1 MAANV
6 AIALLIL
13 RLVGG
18 LILAAH
24 GVQKLF
30 GWFDG
35 PGMAKWEQGL
45 QAQGFKP
52 ARFWAYLNILGELGG
67 GLSLIFG
74 FLTPLGAAGGFGAMF
89 MAMGKAHWKNGF
101 FNSKRGIE
109 FTLAVM
115 AIATAVGLAGPGT
128 ISLDQ
133 LFPFLLSKDVLQ
145 VSINR
150 GGIIEGVEVIADTL
164 CVRTIRIVIV
174 RMRTTTVKRLG
185 VVFLTPLSLWN

>member
-1 MAANV
+1 MAAHV
-6 AIALLIL
+6 AIAWLIL

-52 ARFWAYLNILGELGG
+52 ARFWAYLNILGEVGG

-74 FLTPLGAAGGFGAMF
+74 FLTPLGAAGGVGAMF
-89 MAMGKAHWKNGF
+89 MAMVKTHWKNGF

-109 FTLAVM
+109 FTVAML
-115 AIATAVGLAGPGT
+115 AIAIAIGLAGPGT
-128 ISLDQ
+128 ISLDN
-133 LFPFLLSKDVLQ
+133 LFGIVLPYPILFI
-145 VSINR
+145 VLA
-150 GGIIEGVEVIADTL
+150 VIAVLVD
-164 CVRTIRIVIV
+164 IVGLMIS
-174 RMRTTTVKRLG
+174 RPAPSAEPASRAST
-185 VVFLTPLSLWN
+185 

>member
-1 MAANV
+1 MASMAANV

-24 GVQKLF
+24 GAQKLF
-30 GWFDG
+30 GWFGG

-52 ARFWAYLNILGELGG
+52 ARFWAYLNILGEVGG

-74 FLTPLGAAGGFGAMF
+74 FLTPLGAAGGFAAMF
-89 MAMGKAHWKNGF
+89 MAMSKVHWKNGF
-101 FNSKRGIE
+101 FNNQRGIE

-133 LFPFLLSKDVLQ
+133 LFGIHLPNTLLF
-145 VSINR
+145 
-150 GGIIEGVEVIADTL
+150 IILALIAVVVD
-164 CVRTIRIVIV
+164 IVGLAMT
-174 RMRTTTVKRLG
+174 RPAPSAGAPSRA
-185 VVFLTPLSLWN
+185 SS

>member
-6 AIALLIL
+6 AIAVLIL

-30 GWFDG
+30 GWFGG

-52 ARFWAYLNILGELGG
+52 ARFWAYLNILGEVGG

-74 FLTPLGAAGGFGAMF
+74 FLTPLGAAGGFGTMV

-109 FTLAVM
+109 FTLAVL

-133 LFPFLLSKDVLQ
+133 LFGIQPNTLLFIILALVGVL
-145 VSINR
+145 V
-150 GGIIEGVEVIADTL
+150 D
-164 CVRTIRIVIV
+164 IVGLV
-174 RMRTTTVKRLG
+174 MTRPAPSAGTQ
-185 VVFLTPLSLWN
+185 SSASS

>member
-1 MAANV
+1 MTSMAANV
-6 AIALLIL
+6 AIAWLIL

-24 GVQKLF
+24 GAQKLF
-30 GWFDG
+30 GWFGG

-45 QAQGFKP
+45 QAQGFRP
-52 ARFWAYLNILGELGG
+52 ARFWAYLNILGEVGG

-74 FLTPLGAAGGFGAMF
+74 FLTPLGAAGGFGAMV

-133 LFPFLLSKDVLQ
+133 LFSILPNTLLF
-145 VSINR
+145 
-150 GGIIEGVEVIADTL
+150 IIFALIGLMVD
-164 CVRTIRIVIV
+164 IVGLV
-174 RMRTTTVKRLG
+174 MTRPAPSPSAG
-185 VVFLTPLSLWN
+185 TPSSTSS

>member
-1 MAANV
+1 MASMAANV
-6 AIALLIL
+6 AIAWLIL

-24 GVQKLF
+24 GAQKLF
-30 GWFDG
+30 GWFGG

-89 MAMGKAHWKNGF
+89 MAMSKAHWKNGF
-101 FNSKRGIE
+101 FNSQRGIE

-133 LFPFLLSKDVLQ
+133 LFGIDLPYTLLFIILALVAVL
-145 VSINR
+145 VDIVGLAMTRPRPASS
-150 GGIIEGVEVIADTL
+150 A
-164 CVRTIRIVIV
+164 RT
-174 RMRTTTVKRLG
+174 
-185 VVFLTPLSLWN
+185 PSSASS

>member
-1 MAANV
+1 MVANV
-6 AIALLIL
+6 AVALLIL

-24 GVQKLF
+24 GAQKLF
-30 GWFDG
+30 GWFGG

-52 ARFWAYLNILGELGG
+52 ARFWAYLNILGEVGG

-109 FTLAVM
+109 FPLAVL

-133 LFPFLLSKDVLQ
+133 LVGINLPNTLLFIILALGGVL
-145 VSINR
+145 V
-150 GGIIEGVEVIADTL
+150 D
-164 CVRTIRIVIV
+164 IVGLAMT
-174 RMRTTTVKRLG
+174 RPASPAS
-185 VVFLTPLSLWN
+185 TPSRAAS

>member
-18 LILAAH
+18 VILAAH

-35 PGMAKWEQGL
+35 PGMVKWEQGL

-52 ARFWAYLNILGELGG
+52 ARFWAYLNILGEVGG

-74 FLTPLGAAGGFGAMF
+74 FLTPLGAAGGVGAMV

-109 FTLAVM
+109 FTLAVL

-133 LFPFLLSKDVLQ
+133 LFGILPSTLLF
-145 VSINR
+145 
-150 GGIIEGVEVIADTL
+150 IILALVGLLVD
-164 CVRTIRIVIV
+164 IVGLMMT
-174 RMRTTTVKRLG
+174 RPAPSAGM
-185 VVFLTPLSLWN
+185 PSSASS

>member
-1 MAANV
+1 MASMAANV

-24 GVQKLF
+24 GAQKLF
-30 GWFDG
+30 GWFGG

-52 ARFWAYLNILGELGG
+52 ARFWAYLNILGEVGG

-74 FLTPLGAAGGFGAMF
+74 FLTPLGAAGGFAAMF
-89 MAMGKAHWKNGF
+89 MAMSKVHWKNGF
-101 FNSKRGIE
+101 FNNQRGIE

-133 LFPFLLSKDVLQ
+133 LFGIHLPNTLLF
-145 VSINR
+145 
-150 GGIIEGVEVIADTL
+150 IILALIAVVVD
-164 CVRTIRIVIV
+164 IVGLV
-174 RMRTTTVKRLG
+174 MTRPAPSAGAPSRA
-185 VVFLTPLSLWN
+185 SS

>member
-1 MAANV
+1 MTANV

-30 GWFDG
+30 GWFGG

-52 ARFWAYLNILGELGG
+52 ARFWAYLNILGEVGG

-74 FLTPLGAAGGFGAMF
+74 FLTPLGAAGGFGAMV

-109 FTLAVM
+109 FTLAVL
-115 AIATAVGLAGPGT
+115 AIATAIGLAGPGT

-133 LFPFLLSKDVLQ
+133 LFGIMPNALLF
-145 VSINR
+145 
-150 GGIIEGVEVIADTL
+150 IILALVALLVDIIGLVMTRPAPSA
-164 CVRTIRIVIV
+164 
-174 RMRTTTVKRLG
+174 G
-185 VVFLTPLSLWN
+185 APSSASS

>member
-1 MAANV
+1 MTANV

-24 GVQKLF
+24 GAQKLF
-30 GWFDG
+30 GWFGG
-35 PGMAKWEQGL
+35 PGMSKWEQGL
-45 QAQGFKP
+45 RAQGFKP
-52 ARFWAYLNILGELGG
+52 ARFWAYLNILGEVGG

-74 FLTPLGAAGGFGAMF
+74 FLTPLGAAGGLGAMV

-109 FTLAVM
+109 FPLAVL
-115 AIATAVGLAGPGT
+115 AIATAAGLAGPGT

-133 LFPFLLSKDVLQ
+133 LF
-145 VSINR
+145 
-150 GGIIEGVEVIADTL
+150 GIINLPYSLLFIILALVGVLVD
-164 CVRTIRIVIV
+164 IVGLV
-174 RMRTTTVKRLG
+174 MTRPAPSAG
-185 VVFLTPLSLWN
+185 APSSASS

>member
-6 AIALLIL
+6 AIAWLIL

-24 GVQKLF
+24 GAQKLF
-30 GWFDG
+30 GWFGG

-74 FLTPLGAAGGFGAMF
+74 FLTPLGAAGGFAAMF
-89 MAMGKAHWKNGF
+89 MAMSKVHWKNGF
-101 FNSKRGIE
+101 FNSMRGIE
-109 FTLAVM
+109 FTLAVL
-115 AIATAVGLAGPGT
+115 AITTAIGLVGPGT
-128 ISLDQ
+128 ISLDY
-133 LFPFLLSKDVLQ
+133 LFG
-145 VSINR
+145 INLP
-150 GGIIEGVEVIADTL
+150 DTL
-164 CVRTIRIVIV
+164 LFIILALIGLLVDIVGLLMT
-174 RMRTTTVKRLG
+174 RPAASSAG
-185 VVFLTPLSLWN
+185 TPSGASS